1 MWSRSSHAALG
12 RLLRWLAVAAAA
24 GLTAGCFQP
33 LYGEYAATTGPGAVA
48 PNVRDAFA
56 TVQVNQIAA
65 PNGTPEARIAVEVR
79 NNVIWELTGGGGA
92 GTPAYLLAISMKM
105 SKTAMIVDI
114 ATGRTEA
121 EIVGIDVSYTL
132 TEIGTKKVVVNSQT
146 FARVSS
152 DVPGLQQRFAHQ
164 RAQRDAEDRAAK
176 VIAEQIRSRLA
187 SYFVAGA

>member
-1 MWSRSSHAALG
+1 MWSRNPRAAVG

-24 GLTAGCFQP
+24 ALTAGCFQP
-33 LYGEYAATTGPGAVA
+33 LYGEHAAAPGAVA

-56 TVQVNQIAA
+56 TVEIDQIAA
-65 PNGTPEARIAVEVR
+65 ANGTPEARIAVELR
-79 NNVIWELTGGGGA
+79 NDVIFQLTGGSGA
-92 GTPAYLLAISMKM
+92 GTIAYRLAMKM
-105 SKTAMIVDI
+105 SLGKTAIIVDI

-121 EIVGIDVSYTL
+121 EIVSIDVSYTL

-187 SYFVAGA
+187 SYFVAGT

>member
-1 MWSRSSHAALG
+1 MWSPSSHAAVG
-12 RLLRWLAVAAAA
+12 RLLRWVAVAAAA
-24 GLTAGCFQP
+24 ALTAGCFQP
-33 LYGEYAATTGPGAVA
+33 LYGEHATVAGAIA

-56 TVQVNQIAA
+56 TVEVDQISA
-65 PNGTPEARIAVEVR
+65 PNGTPEARIAVEMR
-79 NNVIWELTGGGGA
+79 NDIIFQLTGGNGP
-92 GTPAYLLAISMKM
+92 GTPAYRLAVKMKL
-105 SKTAMIVDI
+105 SKAAMIIDI

-121 EIVGIDVSYTL
+121 EIVGIDVYYTL
-132 TEIGTKKVVVNSQT
+132 TEVGTKKVVVNSQT

-187 SYFVAGA
+187 SYFVAGT

>member
-1 MWSRSSHAALG
+1 MWSRSSRAALG

-24 GLTAGCFQP
+24 ATTAACFQP
-33 LYGEYAATTGPGAVA
+33 LYGEHAPAPGAVA
-48 PNVRDAFA
+48 PNVRDGFA
-56 TVQVNQIAA
+56 TVEVDQITA
-65 PNGTPEARIAVEVR
+65 PNGTPEARIAVELR
-79 NNVIWELTGGGGA
+79 NDTIFELTGGAGA
-92 GTPAYLLAISMKM
+92 GTPAYRLAIKMKL

-121 EIVGIDVSYTL
+121 EIVGIDVNYTL
-132 TEIGTKKVVVNSQT
+132 TEIGTKKVVVNSQS

-187 SYFVAGA
+187 SYFVAGT

>member
-1 MWSRSSHAALG
+1 MWSPSAHAALG

-24 GLTAGCFQP
+24 ALTAGCFQP
-33 LYGEYAATTGPGAVA
+33 LYGEHVAGGPGAVA

-56 TVQVNQIAA
+56 TVDVDQIAA

-79 NNVIWELTGGGGA
+79 NNVIFELTGGAGA
-92 GTPAYLLAISMKM
+92 GTPSYRLGIKMKL
-105 SKTAMIVDI
+105 SKAAMIIDI

-121 EIVGIDVSYTL
+121 EIVGIDAYYTL
-132 TEIGTKKVVVNSQT
+132 TQVGTGKVVVNSQT

-187 SYFVAGA
+187 SYFVAGT

>member
-1 MWSRSSHAALG
+1 MWSRSSTRAAGG
-12 RLLRWLAVAAAA
+12 RLVRWLAVAAAA
-24 GLTAGCFQP
+24 ALTAGCFQP
-33 LYGEYAATTGPGAVA
+33 LYGEHATGPGTVN
-48 PNVRDAFA
+48 PNIRDAFA
-56 TVQVNQIAA
+56 TVDVDQIAA

-79 NNVIWELTGGGGA
+79 NNMIWELTGGAGT
-92 GTPAYLLAISMKM
+92 GTPAYRLAIRMTL

-121 EIVGIDVSYTL
+121 EVVGINATYTL

-146 FARVSS
+146 FSRVSS

-187 SYFVAGA
+187 SYFVAGT

>member
-1 MWSRSSHAALG
+1 MWSRNTRAAGG
-12 RLLRWLAVAAAA
+12 RLVRWLAVAAAA

-33 LYGEYAATTGPGAVA
+33 LYGEHATGPGTVN

-56 TVQVNQIAA
+56 TVDVDQIAA

-92 GTPAYLLAISMKM
+92 GTPAYRLGIKMKM
-105 SKTAMIVDI
+105 SKAAMIVDI

-121 EIVGIDVSYTL
+121 EIVGIDVYYTL

-146 FARVSS
+146 FSRVSS

-187 SYFVAGA
+187 SYFVAGT

>member
-1 MWSRSSHAALG
+1 MWSRNTRAAGG

-24 GLTAGCFQP
+24 VLTAGCFQP
-33 LYGEYAATTGPGAVA
+33 LYGEHTAGPGTVNA
-48 PNVRDAFA
+48 NVRDAFA
-56 TVQVNQIAA
+56 TVEVDQIAA

-79 NNVIWELTGGGGA
+79 NNMIWELTGGAGA
-92 GTPAYLLAISMKM
+92 GTPNYRLGIKM
-105 SKTAMIVDI
+105 TLNKTAIIVDI
-114 ATGRTEA
+114 QTGRTEA
-121 EIVGIDVSYTL
+121 EIIGINAVYTL

-146 FARVSS
+146 FSRVSS

-187 SYFVAGA
+187 SYFVAGT